1 MDNFNNN
8 PAILIVEDDIEQMN
22 LLVDYALNEIQKLI
36 DDEDTKVKS
45 H

>member
-22 LLVDYALNEIQKLI
+22 LLVEF
-36 DDEDTKVKS
+36 
-45 H
+45 